1 MKINDKENKKL
12 LLGYKINLALSVI
25 VLVLA
30 SFWVLQNIYEG
41 RPYYAGNSLI
51 WVLLGLILLVSACMN
66 IKRTKAE
73 LEGKIIADER
83 SRRAAERAGFFA
95 FFLLIACLIVSG
107 LINSIFNLNLEYTL
121 TVNVIMVA
129 VVFAWIILAR
139 YLDRKGAAL

>member
-30 SFWVLQNIYEG
+30 SFWVLQNIYKG

-51 WVLLGLILLVSACMN
+51 WVLLGLILLTSAYMN
-66 IKRTKAE
+66 IKRIKAE
-73 LEGKIIADER
+73 SEGKIIADER

-129 VVFAWIILAR
+129 VVFAWIILAY